1 MYKYK
6 NGYKYL
12 SNTPSNA
19 LRRTRITQPELD
31 KIVKELDVRGAMYW
45 LNDDM
50 MAKKYR
56 LSKSL
61 ASHILFTMVTTEPK
75 KL

>member
-1 MYKYK
+1 MYEYK

-19 LRRTRITQPELD
+19 LRRSRITKLELD
-31 KIVKELDVRGAMYW
+31 KMVEELDVRGTPYW
-45 LNDDM
+45 NRDM
-50 MAKKYR
+50 IAKKYR

-61 ASHILFTMVTTEPK
+61 AMHIWFTMVTTEPK
-75 KL
+75 KI

>member
-1 MYKYK
+1 M
-6 NGYKYL
+6 
-12 SNTPSNA
+12 
-19 LRRTRITQPELD
+19 RRTRITQPELD

-50 MAKKYR
+50 IAKMMAKKYR

>member
-19 LRRTRITQPELD
+19 LRRSRITKLELD
-31 KIVKELDVRGAMYW
+31 KMVKELDVRGTMY
-45 LNDDM
+45 LDGDM
-50 MAKKYR
+50 IAKKYR

-61 ASHILFTMVTTEPK
+61 AFYILFTMVTTEPK

>member
-19 LRRTRITQPELD
+19 LRRSRITKLELD
-31 KIVKELDVRGAMYW
+31 KIVEELDVKGAMYW
-45 LNDDM
+45 DGDII
-50 MAKKYR
+50 AKKYR

-61 ASHILFTMVTTEPK
+61 AFYILFTMVTTEPK